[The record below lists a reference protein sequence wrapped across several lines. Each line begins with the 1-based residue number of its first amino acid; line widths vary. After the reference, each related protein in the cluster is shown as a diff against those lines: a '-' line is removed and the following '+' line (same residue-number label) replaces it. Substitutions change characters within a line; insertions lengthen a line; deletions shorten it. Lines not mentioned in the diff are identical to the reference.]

1 MISITN
7 SGDEAIDVLGKA
19 FLNPG
24 DKFVTTPP
32 TYEMY
37 GLQCIINKGI
47 NIEVPLVQS
56 DYSLD
61 TDKVITTEN
70 NLKPK
75 IIFLCNPNNP
85 TGTIIEQ
92 KDIENILK
100 NTGSIVVVD
109 EVYREFY
116 GKSSLSFLNHYKN
129 LIILRSFSK
138 FASLAGA
145 RVGYIIANPKYVQI
159 FEAIRFPMGVSFLSY
174 KLAEYVLEKGMRKAN
189 NNIGIIIKERK
200 RIIEELMRL
209 GLFVYPSEANFLLV
223 NVGDK
228 ARTICKLLKRKKII
242 IRDRSNKKYL
252 EGCIRITVRSTKENM
267 ILIKT
272 LKEIL

>member
-1 MISITN
+1 
-7 SGDEAIDVLGKA
+7 
-19 FLNPG
+19 
-24 DKFVTTPP
+24 
-32 TYEMY
+32 MY

-252 EGCIRITVRSTKENM
+252 EGCIRITVRSPKENM